1 MSKLEISV
9 RKHLHLY
16 MSDLK
21 KGRYWPMGRV
31 GVPLDRDTGAEYVT
45 GAFADVEDG
54 LCTDITIYASENGLA
69 ARHYYMYDGVVSIT
83 KPLCD
88 YLDDPDMTYDDL
100 VTAICQTI
108 RKHAAQA
115 DAAVQYTGE
124 LISLVEYAAMHG
136 KTSAGLRQ
144 LALRGRL
151 KSAVKI
157 GRNWLIRK
165 DEPYPERKWRE
176 H

>member
-1 MSKLEISV
+1 MSYLERSV
-9 RKHLHLY
+9 RKHLRFY
-16 MSDLK
+16 MSDLRN
-21 KGRYWPMGRV
+21 GRYWPMGR
-31 GVPLDRDTGAEYVT
+31 TGIAPSPSGPEYIHA
-45 GAFADVEDG
+45 AFADVADG
-54 LCTDITIYASENGLA
+54 LCTDITIYTSAGYA
-69 ARHYYMYDGVVSIT
+69 PRHYYMYDGVVSIT
-83 KPLCD
+83 KPVCD
-88 YLDDPDMTYDDL
+88 YLDDPDMTYADL

-136 KTSAGLRQ
+136 KTSAGVRQ
-144 LALRGRL
+144 LALRGGL

-165 DEPYPERKWRE
+165 DEPYPKPKWRE

>member
-1 MSKLEISV
+1 MSYLERSV
-9 RKHLHLY
+9 RKHLRPY
-16 MSDLK
+16 MVDLK
-21 KGRYWPMGRV
+21 NGRYWPMGR
-31 GVPLDRDTGAEYVT
+31 TGIAPNPRGPEYIHA
-45 GAFADVEDG
+45 AFADVEDG
-54 LCTDITIYASENGLA
+54 LCTDITIYASENGFV

-100 VTAICQTI
+100 VAAICQAI

-115 DAAVQYTGE
+115 DATVQYTGE
-124 LISLVEYAAMHG
+124 LISLVEYASMHG
-136 KTSAGLRQ
+136 KTSAGVRQ
-144 LALRGRL
+144 LALRGRF
-151 KSAVKI
+151 KTAVKI

-165 DEPYPERKWRE
+165 DEPYPEPKWRE